1 MQGTRP
7 REVQVKGLE
16 VKYNAL
22 LPRGDVRDRGVVQE
36 RRGQEGRECQGS
48 QHLCAEAED
57 VIGSEDSCLQ
67 RSRGEE
73 IIDGF
78 F

>member
-1 MQGTRP
+1 MR
-7 REVQVKGLE
+7 
-16 VKYNAL
+16 A
-22 LPRGDVRDRGVVQE
+22 RGVVQE
-36 RRGQEGRECQGS
+36 RRGQEGRKGES
-48 QHLCAEAED
+48 RQHLRTEAEN

-67 RSRGEE
+67 RPRGEE